1 MSKAKIKTIEFVLEI
16 LGYSV
21 SFFLVSKMFKS
32 FHLNTEYQY
41 LYSLLAAVLIYIL
54 SKAIRKG
61 LFFITIPLTAISLG
75 TFYFVLNT
83 FILKITD
90 WILCDKLDFSNIWIL
105 FFISIIISAINL
117 LIDLIIVKPI
127 IKRMK

>member
-1 MSKAKIKTIEFVLEI
+1 MSKRKTKMLEFILEI

-21 SFFLVSKMFKS
+21 SFFIVSKMFNS
-32 FHLNTEYQY
+32 FHLNTEYQF
-41 LYSLLAAVLIYIL
+41 LYSFLAALLIYIL

-75 TFYFVLNT
+75 LFYFILNT

-90 WILCDKLDFSNIWIL
+90 WILCDKLDFTNIWIL

-117 LIDLIIVKPI
+117 LIDLLIVKPI
-127 IKRMK
+127 IKRIK

>member
-1 MSKAKIKTIEFVLEI
+1 MSKVKTKLMEFILEI
-16 LGYSV
+16 LAYSV
-21 SFFLVSKMFKS
+21 SFYLVSKMFNS

-41 LYSLLAAVLIYIL
+41 LYSILAALLIYIL
-54 SKAIRKG
+54 SKVIRKC

-75 TFYFVLNT
+75 LFYFVLNT

-90 WILCDKLDFSNIWIL
+90 WILCDKLDFTNIWIL

-117 LIDLIIVKPI
+117 LIDLIIVKPL